1 LGSRICLPKPRLFG
15 TKKPKSKIEL
25 ASQELLAYLVGLG
38 LDRKESS
45 KLRLSTIVR
54 RFSV

>member
-1 LGSRICLPKPRLFG
+1 MCLLKPRLFG

-25 ASQELLAYLVGLG
+25 ASQELLVYLVGLG
-38 LDRKESS
+38 LDEEKSS